1 MRIERLTVQR
11 FGALVERS
19 FELRPGFVLFSGK
32 NEAGKST
39 ALRALS
45 GLLFGIPPKSAD
57 AWGSGELRVGARVV
71 AASGALLEFVRR
83 KGQKN
88 TLLDPAGTPLPEEA
102 LRPFLGTAT
111 RDVFESTF
119 GLDHVS
125 LGQGGAK
132 LLASQGALGAALFD
146 AASSR
151 RSVRA
156 LTESLRAQADEIYKP
171 RGQKLSLNVALDA
184 YKKAED
190 EIRRQSVSAEAWA
203 SQRVRREELSAKLAA
218 LTAER
223 EQLDQQRHALACI
236 GRARPKA
243 LTRRRLLAELRE
255 LGFATRAEL
264 PPVSAETRAR
274 REALVREQEDAER
287 EVRRL
292 ERSLADVDAELGAL
306 MLAAPVPGEGRGEGE
321 ASRASA
327 HEELALLGEERISAL
342 RRRFGAV
349 LTAEEAIPLR
359 TRELEAAVA
368 DHAAAR
374 RRLESEFSD
383 ARGLSR
389 LASNT
394 LLRDELRASVEEHAE
409 VSAEL
414 ARRSSE
420 LAEAQARLSG
430 VTERLARRAEVP
442 SSILL
447 EAALAR
453 SRSEGDV
460 EARLREAEQARV
472 RGCELVTRC
481 ETELRARLADAP
493 SELGGLALPSEA
505 YVERARLRQSA
516 LADELG
522 ELERVITSCERELA
536 EFDLQRRELEARG
549 AVPSEAELSRARA
562 ERDALWAELRRS
574 LERQGSAPPDPAAF
588 ELAARR
594 ADEIVDRLRS
604 EAERVAQRDALLA
617 ASNKAE
623 LRRVHAVRAA
633 ERLRAERA
641 QLMETWASEWNRAG
655 IKPLAPESM
664 LDWLRRYSEYS
675 VALERRADAE
685 VRAKAVTEQR
695 SALKSELLSA
705 FEASGAPPLAR
716 DVSLAVL
723 VTAAEARVQELARA
737 RLEQERAEHERVV
750 AQDELARRAASVA
763 EAEARLATWRVTWQR
778 RSSAAELI
786 PGMTPDR
793 ARRVLDGVKELLE
806 LDTNAA
812 RLQRDTAALNELVD
826 RFAAEVTELVQRHAP
841 GLEGGGSVELAER
854 LTQLADDARKRRERR
869 LELAER
875 LATLQGELAR
885 ERARAEGAEVAL
897 RRLLAEVGAAD
908 VPALISL
915 EGRVERARHLWRE
928 VSSCESD
935 LEREAVGGDIEALV
949 VEVEGWEP
957 ARLFS
962 RQEELE
968 SELQRVIAERDD
980 VQREQVKVELGMSTL
995 ESGAAHAAELAQSS
1009 AAVIRSELEKWVA
1022 LRFAEAVLGR
1032 ELERY
1037 RAAHQGPL
1045 LARASELYRRLT
1057 LGSFERL
1064 LADYGKGDD
1073 IVLRCERADGS
1084 RLDLDALSTGSRDQ
1098 LYLALRLATVEH
1110 WVQRAEPLP
1119 MVLDDVL
1126 VHFDDERA
1134 RAALR
1139 VLVEVAEK
1147 TQVLFFTHHRRI
1159 EELAADAIPE
1169 AQLTRLSLD
1178 A

>member
-45 GLLFGIPPKSAD
+45 GLFFGIPPKSAD

-125 LGQGGAK
+125 LGHGGAK

-190 EIRRQSVSAEAWA
+190 EIRRHSVSAEAWA
-203 SQRVRREELSAKLAA
+203 SQRTRREELSAKLAA
-218 LTAER
+218 LSAER
-223 EQLDQQRHALACI
+223 EQLDQQRHSLACI
-236 GRARPKA
+236 SRARPKA

-274 REALVREQEDAER
+274 REALMREQEDAER

-292 ERSLADVDAELGAL
+292 ERSLADVDSELGAL
-306 MLAAPVPGEGRGEGE
+306 VPREDRGAGE

-359 TRELEAAVA
+359 TRELEAVAA

-409 VSAEL
+409 ASAEL
-414 ARRSSE
+414 SRRTSE

-430 VTERLARRAEVP
+430 VTERLCRRAEVP

-453 SRSEGDV
+453 SRAEGDV
-460 EARLREAEQARV
+460 EARLREAEQARI
-472 RGCELVTRC
+472 RGAETVTRC
-481 ETELRARLADAP
+481 EAELRARLADAP
-493 SELGGLALPSEA
+493 SELGGLPLPGEA
-505 YVERARLRQSA
+505 YVERARLQQSA

-522 ELERVITSCERELA
+522 ELERVIMTCEQELA
-536 EFDLQRRELEARG
+536 EFGLQRRELEARG
-549 AVPSEAELSRARA
+549 AVPSEAELSQARV
-562 ERDALWAELRRS
+562 ERDALWAALRRS
-574 LERQGSAPPDPAAF
+574 LESPGSAPPDLAAF
-588 ELAARR
+588 ELAIRR
-594 ADEIVDRLRS
+594 ADEVVDRLRS

-623 LRRVHAVRAA
+623 LRRAHAARAA

-641 QLMETWASEWNRAG
+641 QLMETWVSEWGRAG

-664 LDWLRRYSEYS
+664 LDWLRRYAEYS
-675 VALERRADAE
+675 AALERRAEAE
-685 VRAKAVTEQR
+685 IRVEAVTEQR

-716 DVSLAVL
+716 EVSLAVL

-737 RLEQERAEHERVV
+737 RLEQERVAHERVV

-763 EAEARLATWRVTWQR
+763 EAEARLATWRVTWELGL
-778 RSSAAELI
+778 SAAELI
-786 PGMTPDR
+786 PSMTPDR
-793 ARRVLDGVKELLE
+793 ARRVLDGLKELLE
-806 LDTNAA
+806 LETNAA
-812 RLQRDTAALNELVD
+812 RLERETSALNDLVR
-826 RFAAEVTELVQRHAP
+826 RFAGDIAELVQRYAP
-841 GLEGGGSVELAER
+841 GLEGAGSVELAER
-854 LTQLADDARKRRERR
+854 LTQLADEARKRRERR

-875 LATLQGELAR
+875 RATLQGELER

-897 RRLLAEVGAAD
+897 RRLLAEVGAGD

-915 EGRVERARHLWRE
+915 EDRVERARQLWRE

-957 ARLFS
+957 ARLFL

-1009 AAVIRSELEKWVA
+1009 AAVIRSELEKWLA

-1110 WVQRAEPLP
+1110 WVERAEPLP

-1139 VLVEVAEK
+1139 VLAEVAEK

-1159 EELAADAIPE
+1159 EELATEAIPE